1 METTEIRM
9 ITDLDKALPQS
20 IAFNF
25 DEVKTWL
32 TENLASYKNM
42 VVTEDEIGAAKA
54 DKAKISKLS
63 KTISE
68 QRIAIKKRYLEP
80 YNDFEAKMKE
90 LSGMCDEAAKNI
102 DVQVKAFDEKR
113 KTEKREELKAFFES
127 LNQQAWLQF
136 ERIENPRWMNVTY
149 DMETAKADIQQ
160 TVSTIAENAVT
171 ITESGGEF
179 ESEIFLE
186 YQKTLDLGAAM
197 RRGGELNRLKKEREA
212 RRAAEEAA
220 ERARREEIAAHEAAV
235 EKAQREQAEKNAQR
249 KIEEETAR
257 RAEEML
263 NASNLSR
270 MEAGMETAQAEPVS
284 ALDFRVYVTNEQK
297 IKLRDWLNANGIRFS
312 RVPKFGD

>member
-25 DEVKTWL
+25 EEVKTWL
-32 TENLASYKNM
+32 TENLASYKSM

-80 YNDFEAKMKE
+80 YNVFEAQMKE
-90 LSGMCDEAAKNI
+90 LSSMCDEAAKNI
-102 DVQVKAFDEKR
+102 DVQVKAFEEKR
-113 KTEKREELKAFFES
+113 KAEKRETLRGYFDS
-127 LNQQAWLQF
+127 VNTQAWLSF

-149 DMETAKADIQQ
+149 DMETAKDDIQEAV
-160 TVSTIAENAVT
+160 TAIGENVTT
-171 ITESGGEF
+171 ITESSSEF
-179 ESEIFLE
+179 DNEMLLE

-197 RRGGELNRLKKEREA
+197 RRGSELKRMKQEQEA
-212 RRAAEEAA
+212 RRAAQEAA
-220 ERARREEIAAHEAAV
+220 ERARREAIAAHEAAV
-235 EKAQREQAEKNAQR
+235 EKAQREKAERDAQR

-263 NASNLSR
+263 NSSNLSHV
-270 MEAGMETAQAEPVS
+270 EGMENAQTEPVS
-284 ALDFRVYVTNEQK
+284 VLDFRVYVTNEQK
-297 IKLRDWLNANGIRFS
+297 IKLRDWLNTNGIRFC

>member
-160 TVSTIAENAVT
+160 AVSTIAENAAT

-179 ESEIFLE
+179 ESETFLE
-186 YQKTLDLGAAM
+186 YQKTLDLGTAM
-197 RRGGELNRLKKEREA
+197 RRGNELNRIKKEREA
-212 RRAAEEAA
+212 RKAAEEAA
-220 ERARREEIAAHEAAV
+220 ERARREAQEAHEAAV
-235 EKAQREQAEKNAQR
+235 AQAKREQAERYAQM
-249 KIEEETAR
+249 KQEEDAAK
-257 RAEEML
+257 RAEALL
-263 NASNLSR
+263 NAEKL
-270 MEAGMETAQAEPVS
+270 PDVS
-284 ALDFRVYVTNEQK
+284 EKHEKEEQLQVLDFRVYVTNEQK
-297 IKLRDWLNANGIRFS
+297 LKLRDWLNANGIRFC

>member
-25 DEVKTWL
+25 EEVKTWL
-32 TENLASYKNM
+32 TENLASYKSM

-80 YNDFEAKMKE
+80 YNVFEAQMKE
-90 LSGMCDEAAKNI
+90 LSSMCDEAAKNI
-102 DVQVKAFDEKR
+102 DVQVKAFEEKR
-113 KTEKREELKAFFES
+113 KAEKRETLRGYFDS
-127 LNQQAWLQF
+127 VNTQAWLSF

-149 DMETAKADIQQ
+149 DMETAKDDIQEAV
-160 TVSTIAENAVT
+160 TAIGENVTT
-171 ITESGGEF
+171 ITESSSEF
-179 ESEIFLE
+179 DNEMLLE

-197 RRGGELNRLKKEREA
+197 RRGSELKRMKQEQEA
-212 RRAAEEAA
+212 RRAAQEAA
-220 ERARREEIAAHEAAV
+220 ERARREAIAAHEAAV
-235 EKAQREQAEKNAQR
+235 EKAQREKAERDAQR

-263 NASNLSR
+263 NSSNLSHV
-270 MEAGMETAQAEPVS
+270 EGMENAQTEPVS
-284 ALDFRVYVTNEQK
+284 VLDFRVYVTNEQK
-297 IKLRDWLNANGIRFS
+297 IKLRDWLNANGIRFC

>member
-25 DEVKTWL
+25 EEVKTWL
-32 TENLASYKNM
+32 TENLASYKSM

-102 DVQVKAFDEKR
+102 DVQVKAFEEKR
-113 KTEKREELKAFFES
+113 KAEKRETLRGYFDS
-127 LNQQAWLQF
+127 VNTQAWLSF

-149 DMETAKADIQQ
+149 DMETAKDDIQAAV
-160 TVSTIAENAVT
+160 TAIGENVTT
-171 ITESGGEF
+171 ITESSSEF
-179 ESEIFLE
+179 ENEMLLE

-197 RRGGELNRLKKEREA
+197 RRGSELKRMKQEQEA
-212 RRAAEEAA
+212 RMAAQEAA
-220 ERARREEIAAHEAAV
+220 ERARREAIAAHETAA
-235 EKAQREQAEKNAQR
+235 EKAQREKAERDAQR

-263 NASNLSR
+263 NSSNLSHV
-270 MEAGMETAQAEPVS
+270 EGMENAQTEPVS
-284 ALDFRVYVTNEQK
+284 VLDFRVYVTNEQK
-297 IKLRDWLNANGIRFS
+297 IKLRDWLNANGIRFC

>member
-20 IAFNF
+20 IVFNF
-25 DEVKTWL
+25 EEVKTWL
-32 TENLASYKNM
+32 TENLTSYKSM

-54 DKAKISKLS
+54 DKAKIAKLS

-80 YNDFEAKMKE
+80 YNVFEAQMKE
-90 LSGMCDEAAKNI
+90 LSDMCDEAAKNI
-102 DVQVKAFDEKR
+102 DVQVKAFEEKRKSEKR
-113 KTEKREELKAFFES
+113 KTLRGYFS
-127 LNQQAWLQF
+127 SVNTQAWLSF

-149 DMETAKADIQQ
+149 DMETAKADIQAAV
-160 TVSTIAENAVT
+160 TAIGENVTT

-179 ESEIFLE
+179 ENEMLLE

-197 RRGGELNRLKKEREA
+197 RRGSELKRMKQEQEA
-212 RRAAEEAA
+212 RRAAQEAA
-220 ERARREEIAAHEAAV
+220 ERARREAIAAHEAAV
-235 EKAQREQAEKNAQR
+235 EKEQREQAERNAQR

-263 NASNLSR
+263 NSSNLSHV
-270 MEAGMETAQAEPVS
+270 EGMENAQAEPVS
-284 ALDFRVYVTNEQK
+284 VLDFRCFVTAAQK
-297 IKLRDWLNANGIRFS
+297 AALRDWLNANGIRFC

>member
-9 ITDLDKALPQS
+9 ITDLDKAIPQS
-20 IAFNF
+20 LDFNF
-25 DEVKTWL
+25 EEVKAWL
-32 TENLASYKNM
+32 TENLAAYKSM
-42 VVTEDEIGAAKA
+42 VVTDDAIGASKA
-54 DKAKISKLS
+54 DKAKIAKISKA
-63 KTISE
+63 ISE

-80 YNDFEAKMKE
+80 YNVFEAQMKE
-90 LSGMCDEAAKNI
+90 LSSMCDEAAKNI

-113 KTEKREELKAFFES
+113 KAEKRETLRGYFS
-127 LNQQAWLQF
+127 SVNTQAWLSF

-149 DMETAKADIQQ
+149 DMETAKADIQ
-160 TVSTIAENAVT
+160 AAVT
-171 ITESGGEF
+171 AIGENVTAITESGGEF
-179 ESEIFLE
+179 ENEMLLE

-197 RRGGELNRLKKEREA
+197 RRGSELKRMKQEQEA
-212 RRAAEEAA
+212 RRAAQEAA

-270 MEAGMETAQAEPVS
+270 VEAGLETAQAEPVS
-284 ALDFRVYVTNEQK
+284 VLDFRVYVTNEQK
-297 IKLRDWLNANGIRFS
+297 LKLRDWLNANGIRFC

>member
-25 DEVKTWL
+25 EEVKTWL

-102 DVQVKAFDEKR
+102 DIQVKAFDEKR

-127 LNQQAWLQF
+127 LNQQAWLHF

-149 DMETAKADIQQ
+149 DMETAKADIQ
-160 TVSTIAENAVT
+160 AAVT
-171 ITESGGEF
+171 AIGENVTTITASGSEF
-179 ESEIFLE
+179 ENEMLLE

-197 RRGGELNRLKKEREA
+197 RRGSELKRMKQEQESRK
-212 RRAAEEAA
+212 AAQEEA
-220 ERARREEIAAHEAAV
+220 ERARREAQEKEERERAERIAQ
-235 EKAQREQAEKNAQR
+235 K
-249 KIEEETAR
+249 
-257 RAEEML
+257 RAEEEAAEHAEKLL
-263 NASNLSR
+263 NAEMAPEPLR
-270 MEAGMETAQAEPVS
+270 VEEPQEAEQM
-284 ALDFRVYVTNEQK
+284 LDFRCFVTKRQM
-297 IKLRDWLNANGIRFS
+297 IALRDWLNANGIRFC

>member
-20 IAFNF
+20 IVFNF
-25 DEVKTWL
+25 EEVKTWL

-42 VVTEDEIGAAKA
+42 VITEDEIGAAKA

-102 DVQVKAFDEKR
+102 DVQVKVFEEKR
-113 KTEKREELKAFFES
+113 KAEKREGLKAYFNS
-127 LNQQAWLQF
+127 INTQPWLAF

-149 DMETAKADIQQ
+149 DVETARADIQ
-160 TVSTIAENAVT
+160 NAVNN
-171 ITESGGEF
+171 ISDNVAIIELNGGEF
-179 ESEIFLE
+179 ESELLLE
-186 YQKTLDLGAAM
+186 YQKTLDIGAVM
-197 RRGGELNRLKKEREA
+197 RRGSELRNMKQEREA
-212 RRAAEEAA
+212 RKAAQEAA
-220 ERARREEIAAHEAAV
+220 ERAKREAIAAHEAAM
-235 EKAQREQAEKNAQR
+235 EKAQREQAERNAQR

-257 RAEEML
+257 WAEELL
-263 NASNLSR
+263 NSSNLSHV
-270 MEAGMETAQAEPVS
+270 EGMENAQAEPVS
-284 ALDFRVYVTNEQK
+284 VLDFRVYVTNEQK
-297 IKLRDWLNANGIRFS
+297 IKLRDWLNANGIRFC

>member
-25 DEVKTWL
+25 EEVKTWL

-102 DVQVKAFDEKR
+102 DIQVKAFDEKR
-113 KTEKREELKAFFES
+113 KTEKREELKAFFGS
-127 LNQQAWLQF
+127 LNQQAWLHF

-149 DMETAKADIQQ
+149 DMETAKADIQ
-160 TVSTIAENAVT
+160 AAVT
-171 ITESGGEF
+171 AIGENVTTITASGSEF
-179 ESEIFLE
+179 ENEMLLE

-197 RRGGELNRLKKEREA
+197 RRGSELKRMKQEQESRK
-212 RRAAEEAA
+212 AAQEEA
-220 ERARREEIAAHEAAV
+220 ERARREAQ
-235 EKAQREQAEKNAQR
+235 EKAERERAERIAQ
-249 KIEEETAR
+249 K
-257 RAEEML
+257 RAEEEAAEHAEKLL
-263 NASNLSR
+263 NAEMAPEPLR
-270 MEAGMETAQAEPVS
+270 VEEPQEAEQM
-284 ALDFRVYVTNEQK
+284 LDFRCFVTKRQM
-297 IKLRDWLNANGIRFS
+297 IALRDWLNANGIRFC